1 MTLTEVQ
8 ISEIKNLNLI
18 YIFTTDHILRGK
30 TDKYVGAKVVF
41 DGNRT
46 LSLDY
51 KSPYFESFL
60 KRIIERYN
68 KEKDS
73 RYIVLLGK
81 LTEKLMNDE
90 TFASIGSIED
100 KKTTGLTLFD
110 TKNHE
115 LKKYESYLKDTLK
128 NILKLTLG
136 YEVINIDKIDGFN
149 NKYVV
154 YYSVGTVNLECRLIL
169 SFRDDT
175 HLDFKISHV
184 GKTNL
189 GITGTIENN
198 ISLVSVDWKSDIT
211 DLEGHTTYDA
221 INNETEKKI
230 LGNNETVQYSE
241 EAETLIDTDIELINF
256 YLNLFGI
263 EVLPNIIKTGEYNY
277 ILGDEEIKNSE
288 DTELF
293 YKRTSTQIS
302 INDSLVILRHQVQ
315 NGLNKYHNQINVT
328 LDKTT
333 HDITMSKVLIDKSE
347 YVLIEHRTTN
357 EFGSVYDYKI
367 YQVDNLDFKSIFVP
381 KEEATID
388 TTITSIEDVK
398 KYVRKRKEGGTN

>member
-1 MTLTEVQ
+1 MNLTEVQ
-8 ISEIKNLNLI
+8 ISEVKNLNLI

-51 KSPYFESFL
+51 KSPYFETFL

-81 LTEKLMNDE
+81 LTEKIMTDE
-90 TFASIGSIED
+90 TFRNFGTIED
-100 KKTTGLTLFD
+100 KKTIGLSLFD

-115 LKKYESYLKDTLK
+115 LKKYESYLIDTLK
-128 NILKLTLG
+128 NILKISLG
-136 YEVINIDKIDGFN
+136 YEVIEIDKIDGYN
-149 NKYVV
+149 NKFVV
-154 YYSVGTVNLECRLIL
+154 FYHVGTVDLECRLVL
-169 SFRDDT
+169 SFRDDA
-175 HLDFKISHV
+175 HLDFSIGHV
-184 GKTNL
+184 DKTNL

-198 ISLVSVDWKSDIT
+198 ISYVTVDWKSRFT
-211 DLEGHTTYDA
+211 DLEGHTTYDV

-230 LGNNETVQYSE
+230 ESNNETVHYSE
-241 EAETLIDTDIELINF
+241 STDTIIDTDIELINF

-263 EVLPNIIKTGEYNY
+263 TPPTNVMKTGEYNY
-277 ILGDEEIKNSE
+277 ILGEEEIINSE

-293 YKRTSTQIS
+293 YRRTSTQIS
-302 INDSLVILRHQVQ
+302 IGDYEVLIRHQIQ

-333 HDITMSKVLIDKSE
+333 HDITISKLVIDKLN
-347 YVLIEHRTTN
+347 YILIEQRTTN
-357 EFGSVYDYKI
+357 EFGSVYDYRVFK
-367 YQVDNLDFKSIFVP
+367 VDNLDFKNVFTP
-381 KEEATID
+381 TEEIKVESD
-388 TTITSIEDVK
+388 VTSIEGVK
-398 KYVRKRKEGGTN
+398 KYVRKRREGGSN